1 MSDAPKASLA
11 PRENL
16 AHPLNQL
23 RLGRRKLGA
32 LPQLQIVGA
41 VLGRLRELG
50 AKAEIADRDLRA
62 ARGVALVRALD
73 DGDATPA
80 PIRIFELRVH
90 AARAQIEFGR
100 DTRSAQ
106 APA

>member
-23 RLGRRKLGA
+23 SLGRGKLGA

-50 AKAEIADRDLRA
+50 AECEVADRDLRA
-62 ARGVALVRALD
+62 AGRIPLVRSLD
-73 DGDATPA
+73 DGDAASA

-90 AARAQIEFGR
+90 AA
-100 DTRSAQ
+100 
-106 APA
+106 